1 MDAAEAF
8 CVWLLV
14 LRRWLRN
21 KKCEI
26 KKRQYEA
33 RGRDDPTRRRAPR
46 EESRKVAITRKWE
59 SAQNKSARRSQRKL
73 LGSIE
78 ERWIGDLQ
86 GRGAFLQSVLGWP
99 RSLVLVFRAVHG
111 AWGSVHIWLC
121 GRAWH
126 VVVGTGRSV
135 EPAGPGGRYFT
146 ISR

>member
-1 MDAAEAF
+1 VDAAEAF

-78 ERWIGDLQ
+78 ERWMVIC
-86 GRGAFLQSVLGWP
+86 RGEVHFFSLFLDGLGPW
-99 RSLVLVFRAVHG
+99 
-111 AWGSVHIWLC
+111 C
-121 GRAWH
+121 
-126 VVVGTGRSV
+126 
-135 EPAGPGGRYFT
+135 
-146 ISR
+146 

>member
-78 ERWIGDLQ
+78 ERWMVIC
-86 GRGAFLQSVLGWP
+86 RGERCISSVCSWMASVLGVSVQGCTWCMGQCAYM
-99 RSLVLVFRAVHG
+99 AVWSCVARRGRHG
-111 AWGSVHIWLC
+111 PV
-121 GRAWH
+121 GRA
-126 VVVGTGRSV
+126 GRQAV
-135 EPAGPGGRYFT
+135 DFT